1 MAIKHLFS
9 LINKDKEIK
18 APEVDLF
25 GEVDIE
31 LKENTII
38 ANKSKKAK
46 ERKANSLKKKEDKK

>member
-1 MAIKHLFS
+1 MTIKYLFS

-38 ANKSKKAK
+38 VNMIIEKIETT
-46 ERKANSLKKKEDKK
+46 ERKG